1 MHTKEA
7 LLIMGE
13 DDKSRKNLAKKIA
26 DIAKRQN
33 VGAVSFD
40 LRQYKFVKDYLES
53 ELGPQIV
60 YHTWSRSVSFKN
72 SNLLEEIQAREYFH
86 DPKVETILLPYASP
100 FSL

>member
-1 MHTKEA
+1 
-7 LLIMGE
+7 MGE
-13 DDKSRKNLAKKIA
+13 DDKARKLLARKLA
-26 DIAKRQN
+26 GIAKRQN

-40 LRQYKFVKDYLES
+40 LRLYKFVKDYLES

-60 YHTWSRSVSFKN
+60 YHTWSPGVSFKN